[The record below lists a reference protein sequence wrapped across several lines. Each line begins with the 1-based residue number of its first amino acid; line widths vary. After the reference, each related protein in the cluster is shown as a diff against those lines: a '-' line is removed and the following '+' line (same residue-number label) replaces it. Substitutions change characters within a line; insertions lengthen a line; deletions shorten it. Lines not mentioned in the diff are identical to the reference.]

1 MNGLQSDTTNSL
13 SLAVDA
19 RKAVKALVA
28 FRRSGL
34 RDEQLRQVLS
44 DAVASLNALNAGTSL
59 FANLKSGLLCTSHT
73 SRSGLFRKFR
83 RQFQM
88 TSLLRNCSC
97 FLASLRRANTKRV
110 YSRPFAFLPP
120 SKTEPSRNIIS
131 RSELAC
137 RSTRQAS
144 WLRLKINCVR
154 MPPRFS
160 NL

>member
-59 FANLKSGLLCTSHT
+59 FANLSPASSYESYEQIRTVQEVQAAISDDKLTEKLQLLLGESAGEQIQESVQSAIRFFTAIENRALQKYNQSFGVGL
-73 SRSGLFRKFR
+73 
-83 RQFQM
+83 
-88 TSLLRNCSC
+88 
-97 FLASLRRANTKRV
+97 
-110 YSRPFAFLPP
+110 
-120 SKTEPSRNIIS
+120 
-131 RSELAC
+131 
-137 RSTRQAS
+137 
-144 WLRLKINCVR
+144 
-154 MPPRFS
+154 
-160 NL
+160 